1 MAPAAG
7 IALTNAPQFGGP
19 LGWNPDFLARPLL
32 LWGAAPLFP
41 ADIADAVFLLAIGAV
56 MLNRFTS
63 LDREQA
69 RASAEL
75 DAAREVQRRLVP
87 AILPELRGYRL
98 DAAYFPAAEV
108 GGDFYVVHPQ
118 SDGSSLLIL
127 GDVSGKGLKA
137 AMTGALAIGSF
148 QALAAEALT
157 PAGLLTRLNGSLY
170 RAGDG
175 GFITCLCGQIWPSG
189 RLVLANAGHLSPY
202 RNGEEVQLESGLP
215 LGIVSGLEYTETIID
230 LDRGDR
236 IVMLTDGVVEAQSR
250 SGELF
255 GFERTL
261 KISSETAEKIAA
273 AAQHFGQ
280 EDDITVLTLTFSP
293 APDLVEAIHA

>member
-1 MAPAAG
+1 LQLRSIAAHLAARAGTARRSHHRFLPTALALYDESKLWPTGATPREEMGITKTVRKLCVIGVLLMPLCVLAGAQQDSGSIPAGLVWLTDGWRYQPGDDIAWAAPA
-7 IALTNAPQFGGP
+7 F
-19 LGWNPDFLARPLL
+19 D
-32 LWGAAPLFP
+32 
-41 ADIADAVFLLAIGAV
+41 
-56 MLNRFTS
+56 
-63 LDREQA
+63 
-69 RASAEL
+69 
-75 DAAREVQRRLVP
+75 
-87 AILPELRGYRL
+87 
-98 DAAYFPAAEV
+98 
-108 GGDFYVVHPQ
+108 
-118 SDGSSLLIL
+118 
-127 GDVSGKGLKA
+127 DVSWENHSPQH
-137 AMTGALAIGSF
+137 ALAIGSF
-148 QALAAEALT
+148 RTLAAEALT
-157 PAGLLTRLNGSLY
+157 PAGLLTRLNRSLY

-230 LDRGDR
+230 LDWGDR
-236 IVMLTDGVVEAQSR
+236 IVMLTDGAVEVQSR

-261 KISSETAEKIAA
+261 KISSESAEKIAA